1 METSEPGE
9 IQEDTPPSRRSLQQ
23 LGGSLDHKV
32 NGFLVGQALNTLWFA
47 NDDPQLREYI
57 LSVIFAL
64 TADIAPRNGL
74 EGIMVAQI
82 IATNNVSM
90 KCYMDAMAAD
100 SPEKRND
107 FVNMGTKATRSL
119 NGLIDALCRNRGK
132 ERPQVSVGDVSVNQ
146 GGQAIVGV
154 TNEPSAAP
162 AARKRAA
169 KRGTR
174 ADQPTTPM
182 RSAHPE
188 PETLPVI
195 AGSGEDA
202 LPDARRRGGER
213 GTSRQQERRDERPL
227 HGGSDSVEAG
237 STGAAAPESAVDRE
251 PVSAAEQTP
260 PAERDCDKA
269 SEWSGAPIKEHSGPA
284 FFPQVDLFWAIQPL
298 ADLHKRAKRQ
308 PVSIDELATAWY
320 LDPDGTEMVD
330 TIEAL
335 LAYGFLEHSGQGSE
349 RRFRVSELG
358 QRVREPPDDNVH
370 RQGML
375 EAALK
380 PALLAAYLERWSAG
394 RPEDDICIAE
404 LKAEHGF
411 TENQAK
417 HFIRVFEEA
426 NFWTREP
433 KPYEAAEPSPQV
445 ATRRRRF
452 DPAQNPWT
460 KWDPEIEAFREAA

>member
-1 METSEPGE
+1 MQRSEQGE
-9 IQEDTPPSRRSLQQ
+9 IEEGTPPSRKSLQQ

-32 NGFLVGQALNTLWFA
+32 NGFLVGQALNTLWLD
-47 NDDPQLREYI
+47 NDDPQLRDYFS
-57 LSVIFAL
+57 SVTFAL
-64 TADIAPRNGL
+64 TADIAPRNAL

-174 ADQPTTPM
+174 ADQPTTSM

-195 AGSGEDA
+195 AGSGEGP

-237 STGAAAPESAVDRE
+237 STGAAAPESAGYRE
-251 PVSAAEQTP
+251 TGGGAEKNP
-260 PAERDCDKA
+260 PAGRECEKP
-269 SEWSGAPIKEHSGPA
+269 SEGGGGPSKKNPGAA
-284 FFPQVDLFWAIQPL
+284 FFSRGHPF
-298 ADLHKRAKRQ
+298 
-308 PVSIDELATAWY
+308 
-320 LDPDGTEMVD
+320 
-330 TIEAL
+330 
-335 LAYGFLEHSGQGSE
+335 
-349 RRFRVSELG
+349 
-358 QRVREPPDDNVH
+358 
-370 RQGML
+370 
-375 EAALK
+375 
-380 PALLAAYLERWSAG
+380 
-394 RPEDDICIAE
+394 C
-404 LKAEHGF
+404 
-411 TENQAK
+411 AK
-417 HFIRVFEEA
+417 HFLA
-426 NFWTREP
+426 PTP
-433 KPYEAAEPSPQV
+433 
-445 ATRRRRF
+445 
-452 DPAQNPWT
+452 
-460 KWDPEIEAFREAA
+460 

>member
-1 METSEPGE
+1 
-9 IQEDTPPSRRSLQQ
+9 

-32 NGFLVGQALNTLWFA
+32 NGFLVGQALNTLWFD
-47 NDDPQLREYI
+47 NDDPQQREYFS
-57 LSVIFAL
+57 SVTFAL
-64 TADIAPRNGL
+64 TADIAPRNAL

-213 GTSRQQERRDERPL
+213 GTSRQQKRRDERPL

-237 STGAAAPESAVDRE
+237 STGAAAPESTVDRE

-260 PAERDCDKA
+260 PAERDRDKA

-320 LDPDGTEMVD
+320 LDPEGTEMVD

-417 HFIRVFEEA
+417 HFIRVFEGA
-426 NFWTREP
+426 YFWAREREP
-433 KPYEAAEPSPQV
+433 CEAAEPPPQV

-460 KWDPEIEAFREAA
+460 KWDPEIEAFRKAA